1 MFELIFALIFAATLL
16 ATGVTF
22 LTVLAAIGFAMVVM
36 LLLGMMSAVIKLI
49 PWLVV
54 IAIAVWFFKS
64 VVAQPRS

>member
-16 ATGVTF
+16 VTGVTF
-22 LTVLAAIGFAMVVM
+22 LTVLAAIGLAMVVM
-36 LLLGMMSAVIKLI
+36 LLLGMVSAVIKLI

>member
-16 ATGVTF
+16 VTGVTF

>member
-16 ATGVTF
+16 VTGVTF

-64 VVAQPRS
+64 VVAQPRT